1 MIKKIVLEKSGLWNS
16 VFLISKVLVL
26 NQSLINVGFQIVL
39 FSFAKKKSTLT
50 RDPLYQE
57 NYDGLP
63 KYK

>member
-26 NQSLINVGFQIVL
+26 NQSSISVGFQIVL
-39 FSFAKKKSTLT
+39 FSFAKKTTLT